1 MMSERDWEKMSKANK
16 QLELKKN
23 TVRFIPYGTAKV
35 LPVMGRAKVVMQ
47 NQRGIQRKT
56 MVYLVE
62 GQTESLL
69 GKQDAE
75 ALGILNIVPEV
86 TPVTKAP
93 INLAGVVSG
102 NQTQVQIDKKM
113 EKLSKEYDVLFQGI
127 GKAKIDP
134 IHIYTKKGREPVAQK
149 QRPVARH
156 YLEPLKQHL

>member
-1 MMSERDWEKMSKANK
+1 MVKVKIRPRKQLGQVLITWLADSGVRRSLMSERDWEKMSKANK

-75 ALGILNIVPEV
+75 ALGIINIVPEGAAPADMV
-86 TPVTKAP
+86 KRITPVTIAP
-93 INLAGVVSG
+93 IRES
-102 NQTQVQIDKKM
+102 
-113 EKLSKEYDVLFQGI
+113 
-127 GKAKIDP
+127 DP
-134 IHIYTKKGREPVAQK
+134 GADRQ
-149 QRPVARH
+149 
-156 YLEPLKQHL
+156 